1 MASGTIKKLMKD
13 RGFGFI
19 KTAEGKEVF
28 FHRSECRS
36 VEFDALDQGQI
47 VDFDE
52 EHDPKGPR
60 AKNIRLKGAALL
72 GR

>member
-1 MASGTIKKLMKD
+1 MMNGTIKKVMKD

-19 KTAEGKEVF
+19 KTPDGKEVF

-36 VEFDALDQGQI
+36 VDFDHLEQGQS

-52 EHDPKGPR
+52 ESDPKGPR
-60 AKNIRLKGAALL
+60 ARNVRLMA
-72 GR
+72 R

>member
-1 MASGTIKKLMKD
+1 MATGTIKKVVSD

-19 KTAEGKEVF
+19 RTQEGREVF

-36 VEFDALDQGQI
+36 IDFEELDQGQT
-47 VDFDE
+47 VEFDE

-60 AKNIRLKGAALL
+60 ARNIRRAN
-72 GR
+72 